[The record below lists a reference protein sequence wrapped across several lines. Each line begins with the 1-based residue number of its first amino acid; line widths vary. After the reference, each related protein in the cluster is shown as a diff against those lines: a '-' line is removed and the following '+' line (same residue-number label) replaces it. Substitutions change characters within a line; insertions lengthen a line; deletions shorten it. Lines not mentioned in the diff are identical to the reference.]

1 LWQAGEL
8 RSWREAPATFRP
20 VVIEPLADLTF
31 LAADV
36 GAPVPVVTYRGPD
49 AQCGWR
55 GAPIHPGLQARF
67 AMRAVLCLP
76 LRGECLEGHLF
87 ALDKS
92 RMTTDDLLLGDVVGN
107 HVASSIDQ
115 SLLARRLRRAAAV
128 DERNRLSRDLHD
140 GVLQSLTAAALQL
153 QTVQGLWD
161 AEPRAARE
169 RLAATQLLI
178 AHEQRGLRHFIRE
191 SKLAAVGPTAADAGL
206 RAGLLEV
213 VQRLERIWGMRVALQ
228 MDAVDHEGPH
238 PLTND
243 ICLIV
248 QEAVVNA
255 ARHAAAS
262 EVCVAVARANG
273 DLCVV
278 VTDNGRGFPFR
289 GEYDHAALAALQ
301 LGPVMLKERVKSIG
315 GTVGIRSTSAGA
327 RLDIRLPLHRGDH

>member
-1 LWQAGEL
+1 
-8 RSWREAPATFRP
+8 
-20 VVIEPLADLTF
+20 
-31 LAADV
+31 
-36 GAPVPVVTYRGPD
+36 
-49 AQCGWR
+49 
-55 GAPIHPGLQARF
+55 
-67 AMRAVLCLP
+67 M
-76 LRGECLEGHLF
+76 
-87 ALDKS
+87 
-92 RMTTDDLLLGDVVGN
+92 
-107 HVASSIDQ
+107 
-115 SLLARRLRRAAAV
+115 
-128 DERNRLSRDLHD
+128 
-140 GVLQSLTAAALQL
+140 
-153 QTVQGLWD
+153 WD
-161 AEPRAARE
+161 TEPRAARE

-228 MDAVDHEGPH
+228 VDGLDHEAP
-238 PLTND
+238 PQTND

-273 DLCVV
+273 DLRVV

-289 GEYDHAALAALQ
+289 GEYDHAKLTALQ

-315 GTVGIRSTSAGA
+315 GTLGIRSTSAGA
-327 RLDIRLPLHRGDH
+327 RLDIRLPLHRGDR